1 MSLRFEYSLP
11 ALPLSAEQVAERL
24 VIGFEIEAIE
34 RALVEGGDA
43 VVAEVADRALV
54 GVVHLLHWGELASL
68 DVEPHLLIGIH
79 YSIQISIVVLDPY
92 LTILLIGL
100 KDRHIITE

>member
-1 MSLRFEYSLP
+1 MCGFDEYSLP

-54 GVVHLLHWGELASL
+54 GVVHLLHWGELATSMSSPTFL
-68 DVEPHLLIGIH
+68 
-79 YSIQISIVVLDPY
+79 
-92 LTILLIGL
+92 
-100 KDRHIITE
+100 